1 MQGPHRTC
9 IACRTRRSPHELL
22 RFRRAA
28 SGEVVALIER
38 RHALAGRS
46 AWLCPS
52 ASCFADAER
61 QRAFA
66 RAFATRRPS
75 GKPELA
81 EVRFEALAAWT
92 EVSRR
97 IAGELELLDRTLPK
111 SPASD
116 SLLPHA
122 RREALAHLALQLT
135 SPPPTPPRSSA
146 SSRKGTTRKG
156 REGGS
161 PTHG

>member
-28 SGEVVALIER
+28 SGEVVAVIER
-38 RHALAGRS
+38 RHPLAGRS

-52 ASCFADAER
+52 ATCFADAER

-66 RAFATRRPS
+66 RAFATRRPA

-81 EVRFEALAAWT
+81 EVRFDALAAWT

-111 SPASD
+111 SPASN
-116 SLLPHA
+116 LLPHA

-135 SPPPTPPRSSA
+135 SPPPTPLRSSA